1 MRYDI
6 CTLRAAAILAI
17 VLHHSALYVCAN
29 ALGTETFSPLHMD
42 DFTRHVCWLCK
53 VIGLG
58 LFTFISGA
66 LLRMQMPRLTSRRA
80 FIIKKIRRI
89 AIPSAVMAVAY
100 ALCFPSM
107 SFNVGGLYLCQAH
120 THLWYLPFIFMALV
134 LTYLVKPDLSP
145 AGIIKIAALL
155 VATRLYSVYVPLYSF
170 NMCVYYPV
178 FLAGYLFSDLKLN
191 RLAQIGG
198 GDDFHRLVHWRAARS
213 TSPIRI
219 PAHHRHVD
227 NRRHGRYGDGARP
240 RRRAPR
246 PGDVAARPAV
256 VSHLPDTPVCHQ
268 LHRDSRSHERPGMD
282 VVARRVRRHHG
293 REPRPL
299 RRLRLRL
306 LPPLDYTKSA
316 QTDKHTQHTLINP
329 KNYG

>member
-42 DFTRHVCWLCK
+42 DFTLHVCWLCK

-107 SFNVGGLYLCQAH
+107 SFDVGGLYLCQAH

-134 LTYLVKPDLSP
+134 LTFLVKPDLSP

-155 VATRLYSVYVPLYSF
+155 VATRLYSVYVPVYSF

-178 FLAGYLFSDLKLN
+178 FLAGYLFSNLKLN

-198 GDDFHRLVHWRAARS
+198 VMIFIALYIGGPHAPLHRYAYLLTTAMSIIVGMTGMAMVRSRAD
-213 TSPIRI
+213 
-219 PAHHRHVD
+219 V
-227 NRRHGRYGDGARP
+227 
-240 RRRAPR
+240 R
-246 PGDVAARPAV
+246 PGPLTALLDRQSFHIYLIHQFVINFIVIAVAMSGPAWMWWPGV
-256 VSHLPDTPVCHQ
+256 FVATMAASLALCAAY
-268 LHRDSRSHERPGMD
+268 DSASSRLSTI
-282 VVARRVRRHHG
+282 
-293 REPRPL
+293 L
-299 RRLRLRL
+299 NRLR
-306 LPPLDYTKSA
+306 P
-316 QTDKHTQHTLINP
+316 INTP
-329 KNYG
+329 NIP

>member
-155 VATRLYSVYVPLYSF
+155 VATRLYSVYVPLCSF

-198 GDDFHRLVHWRAARS
+198 VMIFIALYIGGPHAPLHRYAYLLTTAMSIIVGMVGMAMVRGRAD
-213 TSPIRI
+213 
-219 PAHHRHVD
+219 V
-227 NRRHGRYGDGARP
+227 
-240 RRRAPR
+240 R
-246 PGDVAARPAV
+246 PGPVTSLLDRQSFHIYLIHQFVINFIVIAVAMNGPAWMWWPGV
-256 VSHLPDTPVCHQ
+256 FVATMAASLALCAAY
-268 LHRDSRSHERPGMD
+268 DSASSRLSTI
-282 VVARRVRRHHG
+282 
-293 REPRPL
+293 L
-299 RRLRLRL
+299 NRLR
-306 LPPLDYTKSA
+306 P
-316 QTDKHTQHTLINP
+316 INTP
-329 KNYG
+329 NIP